1 MKYIKTYEKVAGD
14 KYITTSYYT
23 ITPESAENGDF
34 EDHGWYDEEG
44 ESMLPDEF
52 EIEEGITAVDKAVD
66 FLENVR
72 YTTEPSSSE
81 FHDGIYYSS
90 VDPDQNYTTGEDTYY
105 TCHLKGFTTE
115 EEFEIYKKIT
125 KWEEKQLKRDIKKYN
140 V

>member
-1 MKYIKTYEKVAGD
+1 MKYIKTYEKIVGD

-34 EDHGWYDEEG
+34 EDHGWCDEEG
-44 ESMLPDEF
+44 KSMLPDEF

-81 FHDGIYYSS
+81 FHDGIYYST
-90 VDPDQNYTTGEDTYY
+90 VDPEQNYTTGEDTYY
-105 TCHLKGFTTE
+105 TCHLNGFTTE
-115 EEFEIYKKIT
+115 EEFDIYKKIT
-125 KWEEKQLKRDIKKYN
+125 KWEEKQLKRDVKKYN